1 MPIGLVMSVVVL
13 VLSRISLHGL
23 AVFVLGVLVVAAA
36 IKFWP
41 RNFDWSRLLMWIE
54 FSYLIRFQLLTA
66 LFLAVVIPAGY
77 FLAPSIFIGLF
88 DARGLRSFI
97 LVVWMAVQLA
107 WTVMISVRMVLVYGP
122 ERFAGIRGLGVP
134 CQKPERAAETIQRRA
149 GDVGY
154 LDMTLYGLLAV
165 PCIALLFYGTGL
177 VTGARTWRRDI
188 DRQLFSMRP
197 PPRTESGSSS
207 PLRISTRFY

>member
-1 MPIGLVMSVVVL
+1 MPIGLLTSVVVL
-13 VLSRISLHGL
+13 VELSRISLHGL
-23 AVFVLGVLVVAAA
+23 AALVLGVLVVAAA

-41 RNFDWSRLLMWIE
+41 SNFDWSRLLMWIE
-54 FSYLIRFQLLTA
+54 FSYLIRFQVLTA
-66 LFLAVVIPAGY
+66 LFLAVVVPAGY

-122 ERFAGIRGLGVP
+122 ERFAGIRDLGVP

-154 LDMTLYGLLAV
+154 LDMTLFGLLAV
-165 PCIALLFYGTGL
+165 PCIALLFT
-177 VTGARTWRRDI
+177 ARGW
-188 DRQLFSMRP
+188 F
-197 PPRTESGSSS
+197 G
-207 PLRISTRFY
+207 ISK